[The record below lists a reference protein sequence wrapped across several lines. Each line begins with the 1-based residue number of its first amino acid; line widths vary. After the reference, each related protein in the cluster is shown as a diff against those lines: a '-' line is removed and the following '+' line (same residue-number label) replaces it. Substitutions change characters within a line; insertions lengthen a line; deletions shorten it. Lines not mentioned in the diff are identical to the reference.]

1 MTGLE
6 ADGLFLLPSALSR
19 QLLENHRLLDPGIQP
34 PLSLPGRTV
43 VHVEERGK
51 KEPMHASDPR
61 TKGLGWHQGLAISV
75 LEGLSCLEPKAEA
88 TG

>member
-6 ADGLFLLPSALSR
+6 ADGLFLLPSAPSR
-19 QLLENHRLLDPGIQP
+19 QLLENHRLLDPGRQP
-34 PLSLPGRTV
+34 PLSPPGRTV
-43 VHVEERGK
+43 VHVEERG

-75 LEGLSCLEPKAEA
+75 LEDLSCLEPKAEA